1 MARQGRRGHRK
12 PRSAGGFKQP
22 PWRRVSNPYKPIE
35 VLREEQ
41 VEKIHEASLEV
52 LENLGLEFLSDE
64 ALSILDAAGADVDH
78 ARQHR
83 VEANPRRRQ
92 GRGAQGFHRPPKA
105 RRRRNS
111 GVR

>member
-12 PRSAGGFKQP
+12 PRGSGGFKQP

-41 VEKIHEASLEV
+41 VEQIHEASLDV

-64 ALSILDAAGADVDH
+64 ALSILDDAIGSLD
-78 ARQHR
+78 
-83 VEANPRRRQ
+83 
-92 GRGAQGFHRPPKA
+92 G
-105 RRRRNS
+105 
-111 GVR
+111 